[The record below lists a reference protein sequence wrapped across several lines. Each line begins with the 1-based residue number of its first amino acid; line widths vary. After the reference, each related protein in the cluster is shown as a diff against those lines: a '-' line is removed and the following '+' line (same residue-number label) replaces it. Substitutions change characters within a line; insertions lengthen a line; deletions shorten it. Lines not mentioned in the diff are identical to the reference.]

1 MSLRSRIRK
10 LERAVDK
17 LLYED
22 SKVTITESDVE
33 AVIEEAPD
41 SVGEEGLALLEA
53 SDDQEAVKNALA

>member
-1 MSLRSRIRK
+1 MSLKSRIRK

-41 SVGEEGLALLEA
+41 SVGEEGQALLEA
-53 SDDQEAVKNALA
+53 SDDQEAVKSVLA